1 MFDFKKSK
9 NKLNKEIIELKKTIA
24 AKENILV
31 QEGRKDGNFVLTTAE
46 RTLIDSE
53 LKRIKERNPRLS
65 TSLDCLE
72 GWKLILQAKGSGL
85 PNTNMPYGNLN
96 SKVANYNPQEEDSNT
111 YTPDVILSG
120 TSNSS
125 GIKTRADALRAG
137 QLSEDKDTGAAILE
151 IAAT

>member
-1 MFDFKKSK
+1 MFDFKKNK

-31 QEGRKDGNFVLTTAE
+31 KEGRKDGDFVLTTDE
-46 RTLIDSE
+46 RTIIDSE
-53 LKRIKERNPRLS
+53 LKRIKERNPRLAA
-65 TSLDCLE
+65 SLDCIE
-72 GWKLILQAKGSGL
+72 GWKLILQARGSGI
-85 PNTNMPYGNLN
+85 PNTNTPHGSLN
-96 SKVANYNPQEEDSNT
+96 SKVANYVPEDDNNM

>member
-1 MFDFKKSK
+1 MFDFKKNK

-31 QEGRKDGNFVLTTAE
+31 KEGRKDGDFVLTTDE
-46 RTLIDSE
+46 RTIIDSE

-65 TSLDCLE
+65 ASLDCIE
-72 GWKLILQAKGSGL
+72 GWKLILQARGSGL
-85 PNTNMPYGNLN
+85 PNTNAPYGNLN
-96 SKVANYNPQEEDSNT
+96 SKVANYAPEEDNNM